1 MTSACPTTSE
11 RQQRLLQLVVDHRSY
26 FLRIAHRI
34 LHNEH
39 DAEDTLQNA
48 FYSAWKALDGFRE
61 DAQWKTWFTSIVIN
75 KSLALLRS
83 QKVRLAASIDEDP
96 LLLSEFEMQRAD
108 HMETPERTLL
118 RNEDH
123 SILLLR
129 MERLPAG
136 TQAVLRMRYFDELSV
151 ETIAA
156 RRGATPRSV
165 EGHLMRGKKL
175 LRRDAHKTPRALL
188 RPSAVRSFAASA
200 A

>member
-1 MTSACPTTSE
+1 MTSAPTTTE
-11 RQQRLLQLVVDHRSY
+11 RQQRLLQLVVEHRSY
-26 FLRIAHRI
+26 FLRMAFRI

-39 DAEDTLQNA
+39 DAEDMLQSA

-83 QKVRLAASIDEDP
+83 QKVRVAASIDEDP
-96 LLLSEFEMQRAD
+96 LLLAEFELQRAD
-108 HMETPERTLL
+108 HMDTPERALL
-118 RNEDH
+118 KNEDH
-123 SILLLR
+123 HMLQMR

-136 TQAVLRMRYFDELSV
+136 TRAVLRMRYFDDLSID
-151 ETIAA
+151 TIAA
-156 RRGATPRSV
+156 RRGATARSV

-175 LRRDAHKTPRALL
+175 LRRDVHKMPRGLLHPKPRAF
-188 RPSAVRSFAASA
+188 AVSA

>member
-1 MTSACPTTSE
+1 MTSACPTTTE
-11 RQQRLLQLVVDHRSY
+11 RQQRLLQLVIDHRNY
-26 FLRIAHRI
+26 FLRMAFRI

-75 KSLALLRS
+75 KALAMLRS
-83 QKVRLAASIDEDP
+83 QKVRAASSIDEDP
-96 LLLSEFEMQRAD
+96 LLLAEFELQRAD
-108 HMETPERTLL
+108 HMDTPERALL
-118 RNEDH
+118 KSEDH
-123 SILLLR
+123 HMLQMH

-136 TQAVLRMRYFDELSV
+136 TRAVLRMRYFDDLSID
-151 ETIAA
+151 TIASH
-156 RRGATPRSV
+156 RGATVRSV

-175 LRRDAHKTPRALL
+175 LRRDAHKVPRALL
-188 RPSAVRSFAASA
+188 RPATRRFAVSA